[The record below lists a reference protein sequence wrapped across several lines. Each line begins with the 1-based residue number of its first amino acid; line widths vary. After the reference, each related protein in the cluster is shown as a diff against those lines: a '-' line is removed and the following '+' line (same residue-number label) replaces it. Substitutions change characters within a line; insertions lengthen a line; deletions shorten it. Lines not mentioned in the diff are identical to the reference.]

1 MTNQQLNL
9 NEYLQQINSPSAMQV
24 KTITG
29 YDFDSIY
36 DRNVINQI
44 YLRDNA
50 VVLGKIADG
59 AVTTDNVVGSAITE
73 VKIGE
78 NSISAGK
85 IQTNAITA
93 DKVLAGAI
101 TANKISVTELSAISA
116 NMGTLTAGL
125 INGGTINATNAS
137 VINLSATNITT
148 GTMSANFLT
157 AGTINASSIDVI
169 NLNASNITAGT
180 LSANRIT
187 GGTMSANYLSAG
199 TINASSIAI
208 TNINANNINAGTITG
223 LVINGNT
230 ITGGTVQT
238 ATSGK
243 RVVLGD
249 SGDVYF
255 YDSGGGQIGSVY
267 GFAGELVI
275 SGDLL
280 IGNTLRMLGTLDMN
294 GNSAT
299 GVNQI
304 SGSSGNIDFNESG
317 RIQCSTH
324 FDPDDA
330 GNNNMGGATRYW
342 GDISY
347 KTLTDRGCLGWFDD
361 GVELQDGRIV
371 SDLEAIKNVKKH
383 DTRKTVYGVP
393 MLDYKS
399 LPKAVYKK
407 AVDHEGKEFKK
418 DKDGRPFEI
427 TKDGRK
433 LYAEDGAETTAL
445 ISIMFGAIKE
455 LHNKIETLETKQ

>member
-1 MTNQQLNL
+1 MTNQQLN
-9 NEYLQQINSPSAMQV
+9 
-24 KTITG
+24 
-29 YDFDSIY
+29 

-73 VKIGE
+73 VKIGD

-137 VINLSATNITT
+137 VINLNASNITT
-148 GTMSANFLT
+148 GTLSANYITGGTINANNIAVINLDANKIT
-157 AGTINASSIDVI
+157 SGTINASSIAVI

-199 TINASSIAI
+199 TINASSIDI

-223 LVINGNT
+223 LAINGNI

-238 ATSGK
+238 ASSGR
-243 RVVLGD
+243 RVVMTTG
-249 SGDVYF
+249 SGQVEFFNTGGTSVGGIIGVGSDLQLVGSILI
-255 YDSGGGQIGSVY
+255 SGGLQI
-267 GFAGELVI
+267 
-275 SGDLL
+275 
-280 IGNTLRMLGTLDMN
+280 IGNDFDMN
-294 GNSAT
+294 GNSIT
-299 GVNQI
+299 EVNRI
-304 SGSSGNIDFNESG
+304 SGDSGNIDFNESG

-383 DTRKTVYGVP
+383 RTRKTVYGVP
-393 MLDYKS
+393 MLDYTS
-399 LPKAVYKK
+399 LPKSVYKK
-407 AVDHEGKEFKK
+407 AVGHDGKEFEK
-418 DKDGRPFEI
+418 DKNGRSFEI
-427 TKDGRK
+427 TKDGRR

-455 LHNKIETLETKQ
+455 LNRKIEVIESK